1 MAFTAAQVMNR
12 ASIIL
17 QDGDAVRWTAPELRD
32 WLNEAQR
39 AVVLAMPTALTATV
53 TLALTAGTKQTLP
66 AQYAALSRVIRNA
79 GANGKAIRT
88 IAKREILDAQ
98 IPGWHSTAD
107 LPFAASAVYVFQD
120 PITPREFY
128 VIPGSTGTS
137 HSVEAVV
144 AKNPS
149 DVPLPSGSAN
159 LNVDSYTTTSEFPD
173 LYQGVLLDFMLFRAF
188 SKDSAAPDAAN
199 RAQAHLQLAQQ
210 TLASMGASTAA
221 ISLATQYIRG

>member
-53 TLALTAGTKQTLP
+53 SLPLTAGTKQTLP
-66 AQYAALSRVIRNA
+66 AQYAALSRVVKNA
-79 GANGKAIRT
+79 GTTGKAIRT

-98 IPGWHSTAD
+98 IPGWHATAG
-107 LPFAASAVYVFQD
+107 LPFAASADYVFQD

-144 AKNPS
+144 VKNPA
-149 DVPLPSGSAN
+149 DIPLPTGSSSLDVAN
-159 LNVDSYTTTSEFPD
+159 YTTASEFPD

-188 SKDSAAPDAAN
+188 SKDSAAPDAAG
-199 RAQAHLQLAQQ
+199 RAQAHLEMATQ
-210 TLASMGASTAA
+210 TLASLGASTAA
-221 ISLATQYIRG
+221 IGLATQYMRG